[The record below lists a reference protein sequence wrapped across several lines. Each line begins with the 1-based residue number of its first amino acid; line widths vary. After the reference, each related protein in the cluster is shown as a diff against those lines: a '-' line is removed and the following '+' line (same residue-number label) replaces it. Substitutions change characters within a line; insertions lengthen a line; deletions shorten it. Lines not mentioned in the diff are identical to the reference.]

1 MLVIAKPFF
10 QQPKR
15 QLYTWTSPDGQYWN
29 QIDYFLCSQR
39 WRNCTVNQPSIQFS
53 PSVVSDSLWSHGL
66 QHPRPPCSSP
76 TPGVYSNS
84 CPLSQWCH
92 KYTCIHISI
101 PPEPS
106 SHPPP
111 HPSRLSQSTG
121 LSSLLYSNFPLAIYF
136 TYGNVYVSTLPF
148 QFIPPSPS
156 PTGSTS
162 LYSMSVSLFLPCK

>member
-39 WRNCTVNQPSIQFS
+39 WRNSTVNQPSVQFS
-53 PSVVSDSLWSHGL
+53 PSVVSNSLRPHGL
-66 QHPRPPCSSP
+66 QHPMPPCSLP
-76 TPGVYSNS
+76 IPGVYSNS
-84 CPLSQWCH
+84 CPLSRWCH
-92 KYTCIHISI
+92 KYTYIH
-101 PPEPS
+101 S
-106 SHPPP
+106 SWTFHPTPLK
-111 HPSRLSQSTG
+111 LSQSTG

-136 TYGNVYVSTLPF
+136 TYGNIYVSTLPF

-162 LYSMSVSLFLPCK
+162 LYSMSVSLVLPCK